1 MSDNSLEAVRI
12 NGHRL
17 WQRLMTMA
25 QIGRTAKGGVC
36 RVTLTEEDRLGRDLF
51 IQWCE
56 AAGCTVEIDELG
68 SIFATRPGKRDDL
81 DPVMACSHLDSQ
93 PTGGKFDGV
102 LGVLAGLEVI
112 ETLNDHNIVTEYP
125 ITVVSWTN
133 EEGARFTPAM
143 IASGVYAGE
152 FSLEYARSR
161 TDKDGITLGDALDAI
176 GYRGVAPVGS
186 QKFSAAL
193 EIHIE
198 QGPLLEVENKTIGVV
213 TGVQGA
219 RWYHLNFA
227 GKEAHAGTTP
237 TKVRKDPVKN
247 AIAFLA
253 KAYPHIESQSEDM
266 RLTFGEFRASPGVVN
281 TIPGNLMIT
290 MDMRHPDAT
299 LLDELE
305 AWLTKL
311 AEDHDA
317 VLEKIWDSPPIRF
330 ADQCIEAIGRAAE
343 ITGESSRRIIS
354 GAGHDAVYVN
364 RVVPTGMIFIPC
376 EDGLSHNELENAD
389 MEDVIGGGNVLL
401 QAMLQLAN

>member
-1 MSDNSLEAVRI
+1 MSDLTHLRI
-12 NGHRL
+12 NGERL
-17 WQRLMTMA
+17 WRRLMTMA
-25 QIGRTAKGGVC
+25 EIGKTEKGGVC
-36 RVTLTEEDRLGRDLF
+36 RVTLTEEDRQGRDLF
-51 IQWCE
+51 IQWCQE
-56 AAGCTVEIDELG
+56 AGCTIEIDELG
-68 SIFATRPGKRDDL
+68 SIFATRPGRRDDL

-143 IASGVYAGE
+143 IASGVYAGV
-152 FSLEYARSR
+152 FTLEYARSR
-161 TDKDGITLGDALDAI
+161 TDKEGITQGEALDAI
-176 GYRGVAPVGS
+176 GYRGDVPVGS

-198 QGPLLEVENKTIGVV
+198 QGPLLEVEQKTIGVV

-247 AIAFLA
+247 AVAFLA
-253 KAYPHIESQSEDM
+253 KAYPYVEGQSEDM

-290 MDMRHPDAT
+290 MDMRHPDAA
-299 LLDELE
+299 LLDEME
-305 AWLTKL
+305 AWLTDL
-311 AEDHDA
+311 AAEYDA
-317 VLEKIWDSPPIRF
+317 DLEKIWDSPPIEF
-330 ADQCIEAIGRAAE
+330 AEKCIAAVARAAE
-343 ITGESSRRIIS
+343 ITGETSRRIIS

-364 RVVPTGMIFIPC
+364 RVTPTGMIFIPC
-376 EDGLSHNELENAD
+376 EDGLSHNEAENAD

>member
-1 MSDNSLEAVRI
+1 MTELRI
-12 NGHRL
+12 NGQRL

-25 QIGRTAKGGVC
+25 QIGKTAKGGVC

-56 AAGCTVEIDELG
+56 AAGCTIEIDQMG

-81 DPVMACSHLDSQ
+81 DPVLACSHLDSQ

-125 ITVVSWTN
+125 ITVASWTN

-143 IASGVYAGE
+143 IASGVYGGV
-152 FSLEYARSR
+152 FDLEYAYNR
-161 TDKDGITLGDALDAI
+161 TDKEGITLLEALEAI
-176 GYRGVAPVGS
+176 GYKGEAPVGS

-198 QGPLLEVENKTIGVV
+198 QGPLLEYEKKTIGVV

-237 TKVRKDPVKN
+237 TQVRQDPVKN
-247 AIAFLA
+247 MVGFLA
-253 KAYPHIESQSEDM
+253 KAYPHIEGQSEDM

-281 TIPGNLMIT
+281 TIPGNLMLT
-290 MDMRHPDAT
+290 MDMRHPNAA
-299 LLDELE
+299 LLDKLE
-305 AWLTKL
+305 AWVEEL
-311 AEDHDA
+311 AAEHNA
-317 VLEKIWDSPPIRF
+317 TLEKIWDSPPIQF
-330 ADQCIEAIGRAAE
+330 HEKCVAAVARAAE
-343 ITGESSRRIIS
+343 LTGETARPIIS

-364 RVVPTGMIFIPC
+364 RVTPTGMIFIPC
-376 EDGLSHNELENAD
+376 EDGLSHNELEHAD

-401 QAMLQLAN
+401 QAMLQLANEA